1 MTNGLAVT
9 ADPTN
14 ARMQLDLTWSYTS
27 ATISR
32 YDPDNVWRFVRNAHP
47 GTVTAGH
54 WIGADYEAPL
64 DAEVFYYV
72 RDAATPTPTTPITSG
87 MYTLSGNGATWL
99 RHLTTPAL
107 SQVVHPVQPPDVTR
121 KAIGAMFA
129 ILGRSDPIAT
139 TMARQ
144 AGNGQLILRTDTT
157 AERLSLVRL
166 LSDGSVL
173 QLACPGGYGIGSL
186 YIQPN
191 DFTEQRISP
200 YAPELTREYTLDFAV
215 VAQPL

>member
-1 MTNGLAVT
+1 MTTSLAVT

-14 ARMQLDLTWSYTS
+14 ACFQLDLTWTP
-27 ATISR
+27 AFAPTISR

-54 WIGADYEAPL
+54 WVGADYEAPL

-72 RDAATPTPTTPITSG
+72 RDTSTTTPITSAR
-87 MYTLSGNGATWL
+87 YTLSGNGATWL

-121 KAIGAMFA
+121 KAVGTTFF
-129 ILGRSDPIAT
+129 ILGRGDPIAT
-139 TMARQ
+139 TMTRQ
-144 AGNGQLILRTDTT
+144 AGSGQLILRTDTT
-157 AERLSLVRL
+157 AERLALVRL

-186 YIQPN
+186 YVQPL
-191 DFTEQRISP
+191 DVTETRVSP